1 MSLREPSRQLSRAF
15 HDCNLQP
22 SGNGLGEGVGD
33 YSTNHLVTFNY
44 RSCFPPPA
52 SPLNPANLPNPRKR
66 GRVSSFLPSPKV
78 YVHTYIY
85 IRVFYLEEVTVFS
98 FQTWVSFIATLC
110 SQVGKTVGK
119 RIRDAKREAKK
130 RVLFP
135 ERERESS
142 IGDGR
147 VSVEARAIRNN
158 GRRPREEFQS
168 PKLQGMVAARS

>member
-1 MSLREPSRQLSRAF
+1 M
-15 HDCNLQP
+15 
-22 SGNGLGEGVGD
+22 
-33 YSTNHLVTFNY
+33 
-44 RSCFPPPA
+44 
-52 SPLNPANLPNPRKR
+52 
-66 GRVSSFLPSPKV
+66 
-78 YVHTYIY
+78 
-85 IRVFYLEEVTVFS
+85 FS

-135 ERERESS
+135 ERERETDSS